1 MHSALVFMSS
11 TSIKIL
17 ETLDDHHTHEIPSK
31 PLGRRITC

>member
-17 ETLDDHHTHEIPSK
+17 ETLDDHHTKFLPS
-31 PLGRRITC
+31 L